1 MPYGTDNA
9 PELIDEVLAKC
20 ETLGVAFVNLQFT
33 DIIGILKSVTIPIEQ
48 FEDAIKGGKWFD
60 GSSVEGFARIA
71 ESDMYLKPD
80 LSTFAI
86 VPWTSGKQLTARAIC
101 NVFTPDGQEFEGDPR
116 YVLRKAMQIAHKMGY
131 LFNTGPELEFFLFKR
146 NADGTPSTE
155 VHDAGGYFDL
165 STDLGEE
172 VRNDMT
178 LALNAFGIE
187 VETAHHE
194 VAPGQHEIDFK
205 FSNALTTADNALT
218 LKYAFKMVAQQHNLY
233 ATFMPKPLFG
243 VNGSG
248 MHTHQSLF
256 TANGESNTF
265 ADGNDAYGLSKT
277 AKHYIAGILTHARAM
292 SAILSPTVNSY
303 KRLVPG
309 YEAPV
314 YIAWAR
320 INRSALVR
328 IPQVTP
334 GRPKAIRLELRCP
347 DPTTNPYLAFA
358 VMLHAGLDG
367 IKNELALPDPV
378 EENLYH
384 MGEEGRRERNI
395 ASLPGSLAEALDV
408 MDADP
413 LIRTALGDHIYDHL
427 LEARRQEYDEYR
439 IQISEWERQ
448 RYLPIF

>member
-1 MPYGTDNA
+1 
-9 PELIDEVLAKC
+9 
-20 ETLGVAFVNLQFT
+20 AFVNLQFT
-33 DIIGILKSVTIPIEQ
+33 DIIGILKSVTIPLEQ
-48 FEDAIKGGKWFD
+48 FEDAIRDGKWFD

-86 VPWTSGKQLTARAIC
+86 VPWTSGRQLTARAIC
-101 NVFTPDGQEFEGDPR
+101 NVFTPDGNEFEGDPR
-116 YVLRKAMQIAHKMGY
+116 YVLRKAMQEADRLGY
-131 LFNTGPELEFFLFKR
+131 TFNTGPELEFFLFKR
-146 NADGTPSTE
+146 NPDGTATTE
-155 VHDAGGYFDL
+155 VHDAGAYFDL

-178 LALNAFGIE
+178 LALNAFGVE

-205 FSNALTTADNALT
+205 YSDALRTADNALT
-218 LKYAFKMVAQQHNLY
+218 LKYAFKMVAQQHGLY

-256 TANGESNTF
+256 TRDGETNTF
-265 ADGNDAYGLSKT
+265 ADGDDAYGLSET
-277 AKHYIAGILTHARAM
+277 ARHYIAGILKHARAM

-347 DPTTNPYLAFA
+347 DPTCNPYLAFA

-384 MGEEGRRERNI
+384 MGEEGRRERRI
-395 ASLPGSLAEALDV
+395 DSLPGSLSEALDV
-408 MDADP
+408 MESDP
-413 LIRTALGDHIYDHL
+413 LIRTALGNHVYDHL
-427 LEARRQEYDEYR
+427 LDARRQEYDEYR
-439 IQISEWERQ
+439 IQITDWERQ

>member
-1 MPYGTDNA
+1 MPYGTENA
-9 PELIDEVLAKC
+9 PKLIDEVLAKC
-20 ETLGVAFVNLQFT
+20 EQEKVAFVNLQFT
-33 DIIGILKSVTIPIEQ
+33 DIIGILKSVTIPISQ
-48 FEDAIKGGKWFD
+48 FEDAIRDGKWFD

-80 LSTFAI
+80 LTTFAL

-101 NVFTPDGQEFEGDPR
+101 NVFTPDGKEFEGDPR
-116 YVLRKAMQIAHKMGY
+116 YVLRRAMQIADKAGY

-146 NADGTPSTE
+146 NADGSPSTE

-205 FSNALTTADNALT
+205 YSDALHTADNALT
-218 LKYAFKMVAQQHNLY
+218 LKYAFKMVAQQHGLY
-233 ATFMPKPLFG
+233 ASFMPKPLFG

-256 TANGESNTF
+256 TTDGETNTF
-265 ADGNDAYGLSKT
+265 ADPHDAYGLSKT
-277 AKHYIAGILTHARAM
+277 AKHYIAGILKHAQAM

-347 DPTTNPYLAFA
+347 DPATNPYLAFT

-367 IKNELALPDPV
+367 INNQLALPDPV

-384 MGEEGRRERNI
+384 MGVEGRRERRI
-395 ASLPGSLAEALDV
+395 DSLPGSLAEALDV
-408 MDADP
+408 METDP

-427 LEARRQEYDEYR
+427 LAARRQEYDEYR